1 MTTTS
6 LSTDAVVELDPGLWR
21 IRTSM
26 DGHSFGALNTYLL
39 KSDDGDIVIDMPWAR
54 PEVLD
59 AFADGL
65 ERAGSG
71 PDRVAWALATHYH
84 EDHSGAAGW
93 LQSHGAKVGMHREDA
108 EALQDRFGGG
118 DRFVAELERWIG
130 RVGPDDEGIAYSQR
144 QFRELSA
151 YADGTRADRLLD
163 DGDVVTSG
171 PWTVE
176 AVHTPGHTPGHLCF
190 VVRDRGLLFVG
201 DHVFDRRRTN
211 ATSRPFAVDRPI
223 RRYWEST
230 DRLLALGIDT
240 AYPGHD
246 GPVEHLPSRMGR
258 LRTIR
263 DAKLEETTRLA
274 AGSTAWEIAQ
284 RVQRRTA
291 WEDLD
296 GNAKLAAA
304 GEVLAYLL
312 DLADDGRVVTD
323 GGTPDRW
330 TRVAPPHD
338 HTQEGEG
345 L

>member
-6 LSTDAVVELDPGLWR
+6 LSTGAVAELAPGFWR
-21 IRTSM
+21 ISTPL
-26 DGHSFGALNTYLL
+26 DGHSFGALNSYLL
-39 KSDDGDIVIDMPWAR
+39 KSEDGDIVIDTPWAR

-59 AFADGL
+59 AFAEGL
-65 ERAGSG
+65 ALAGSG
-71 PDRVAWALATHYH
+71 PDRVAWALVTHYH
-84 EDHSGAAGW
+84 EDHSGASGW
-93 LQSHGAKVGMHREDA
+93 LQSHGAKVGMHRADA
-108 EALQDRFGGG
+108 DALQDRFGGG
-118 DRFVAELERWIG
+118 DRFVEELATWLD
-130 RVGPDDEGIAYSQR
+130 RVGPDEEGQAYSQR
-144 QFRELSA
+144 QFEELSG
-151 YADGTRADRLLD
+151 YANGTVIDRALG
-163 DGDVVTSG
+163 DGDVVRSG
-171 PWTVE
+171 EWAVE
-176 AVHTPGHTPGHLCF
+176 VVHTPGHTPGHLCF

-230 DRLLALGIDT
+230 QRLLDLGLDT

-246 GPVEHLPSRMGR
+246 GPVEHLPSRMDR
-258 LRTIR
+258 LRAVR
-263 DAKLEETTRLA
+263 DFKLGESARLA
-274 AGSTAWEIAQ
+274 TGSTAWEIAQ
-284 RVQRRTA
+284 RVERRTA

-330 TRVAPPHD
+330 TRVPEHD